1 MQLLESHTTTP
12 HLVLSLIWFDS
23 QDYTW
28 LVSGKMV
35 SRSHSQPDW
44 EGKRPLVPRLPAAQ
58 LPALLGRG
66 LLEQKGLSGSLW
78 REDCPSPSPGSSVP
92 LIAPVPHVLL
102 GGGLGVAWG
111 RQQWEWAGD
120 RRRAVSCRASWD
132 GALQVA
138 QKSLSPAL
146 STQGLEMQLRSL
158 NFDPSWGEG
167 HLSPQE
173 GKTLSSCVSICQG
186 SPARGVGQPTHLVGV
201 SSSERGSRM
210 LRDILAG
217 WFSLD
222 F

>member
-35 SRSHSQPDW
+35 SRSHSQPDR

-146 STQGLEMQLRSL
+146 STGTGSGNAAEVTQL
-158 NFDPSWGEG
+158 
-167 HLSPQE
+167 
-173 GKTLSSCVSICQG
+173 
-186 SPARGVGQPTHLVGV
+186 
-201 SSSERGSRM
+201 
-210 LRDILAG
+210 
-217 WFSLD
+217 
-222 F
+222 